1 MNTLRHN
8 RQDGSTTIIALLT
21 LFILTMVAVGVLRTT
36 VPRYQVAHQA
46 AGWQEARLAADAGID
61 IALER
66 LNRNVPNP
74 AASTAD
80 WSGWKRTVSTA
91 ATGLMLARSNA
102 TAVTGL
108 TATGSTLIA
117 SPSIHLDNVDVSP
130 TAGTIA
136 TTDIQLTALYTS
148 SGTAAS
154 AINPWF
160 RIRSMGTASVGGPPR
175 AAIDKMDTTLRR
187 LSLRA
192 MRPSLAANDVL
203 TTSTVPFP
211 NASRIVEVL
220 ARPVTPFTRAIE
232 TEDALTLG
240 NSNNWEVNSYD
251 SADNNKSNNGL
262 YPGDSSPKIQ
272 SNGDIASNKRNPD
285 AGPYG
290 ALITANGAQVLGNVS
305 TNGGD
310 NPNTSAFENISGAG
324 GIDSTRISSDFT
336 GGLDAPPVPTV
347 SSYTMKPSGYQS
359 GTPFPASGSNST
371 DVYYRVYTTD
381 PALGSFAVS
390 GTGRIT
396 IFIDGN
402 WNIGT
407 GAGAAVTI
415 PPGVNATIYVKGN
428 VDFGNGLVNMNALSS
443 KKPGNLMIYGIP
455 DPNPDGTLPARTLS
469 SNGNPEIAAAFYGPS
484 YRANFK
490 GTAEWYGAIACYSY
504 QITGGGNGG
513 FHYDEALSGAGFI
526 KKFLIYSHYEDSR
539 Q

>member
-1 MNTLRHN
+1 MHFHSHRYEH
-8 RQDGSTTIIALLT
+8 GSTTVIALLT
-21 LFILTMVAVGVLRTT
+21 LLILTMVAVGVLRTT

-46 AGWQEARLAADAGID
+46 SGWQEARLAADAGID

-74 AASTAD
+74 AANGAD
-80 WSGWKRTVSTA
+80 WSGWKLNASTA

-102 TAVTGL
+102 AGVTGF
-108 TATGSTLIA
+108 TAAGSSLIA
-117 SPSIHLDNVDVSP
+117 TPSIKLDNVDVSP
-130 TAGTIA
+130 TAGA
-136 TTDIQLTALYTS
+136 LAATDIQLTALYTG
-148 SGTAAS
+148 SGTSAS

-160 RIRSMGTASVGGPPR
+160 HIRSMGTASVGGPPR
-175 AAIDKMDTTLRR
+175 AAIDRMDTALRR
-187 LSLRA
+187 LSLRS
-192 MRPSLAANDVL
+192 MRPTLAASDVL

-232 TEDALTLG
+232 TEDTLILG
-240 NSNNWEVNSYD
+240 NSAGWQVNSYD
-251 SADNNKSNNGL
+251 SEDDNKSNNGL

-272 SNGDIASNKRNPD
+272 SNGDIASNKQNP
-285 AGPYG
+285 AASPYG
-290 ALITANGAQVLGNVS
+290 PLITANGATVLGNVS

-310 NPNTSAFENISGAG
+310 NPATPAFENISGAG
-324 GIDSTRISSDFT
+324 GITTTRIDSTFV

-347 SSYTMKPSGYQS
+347 SSYALKPAGYQS
-359 GTPFPASGSNST
+359 GTPFPASGSSSS
-371 DVYYRVYTTD
+371 DIYYRVHTSD
-381 PALGSFAVS
+381 PSLGSFAVS
-390 GTGRIT
+390 GSGRVT
-396 IFIDGN
+396 IFIDGD

-415 PPGVNATIYVKGN
+415 PPGVNATVYVKGN
-428 VDFGNGLVNMNALSS
+428 VNFGNGMVNTNAASS
-443 KKPGNLMIYGIP
+443 KKPGNLIIYGIP
-455 DPNPDGTLPARTLS
+455 DPNPDGSLPSRTLS
-469 SNGNPEIAAAFYGPS
+469 SNGNPQIAAAFYGPS

-513 FHYDEALSGAGFI
+513 FHYDEALGGAGFI
-526 KKFLIYSHYEDSR
+526 KKFLVYSHYEDSR